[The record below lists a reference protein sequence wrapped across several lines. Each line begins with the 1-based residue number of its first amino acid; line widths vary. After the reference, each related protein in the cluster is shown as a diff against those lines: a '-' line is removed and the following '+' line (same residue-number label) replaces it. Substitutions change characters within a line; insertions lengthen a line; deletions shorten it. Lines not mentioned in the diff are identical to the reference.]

1 MFVGDINTY
10 IEGLRLLQDLCML
23 SGELPSSMW
32 LDRVVF
38 DRGDLIGRGG
48 EVHVYTGKF
57 NGQTIVVREVPQG
70 PEFWKS
76 SAGRDT
82 IKVGVLFHDIILR

>member
-1 MFVGDINTY
+1 
-10 IEGLRLLQDLCML
+10 ML

-32 LDRVVF
+32 LDGVKF
-38 DRGDLIGRGG
+38 DRVNQIGWGG

-57 NGQTIVVREVPQG
+57 KGQTIVVREVPQD

-76 SAGRDT
+76 SAGQDT
-82 IKVGVLFHDIILR
+82 IKVSVLFHDIILC